1 MMKDTKMSQQGKR
14 EVVERLRHRYL
25 QASRS
30 EKTKILDEFVALSGL
45 HRKSAIRALR
55 QGYQRGAE
63 RRGRKRVY
71 TGAVVSALVAIWR
84 VCGCIC
90 GKRLQPFLPE
100 MVVVLERHDEL
111 MLDEETRRLLLQ
123 MSAATIDR
131 KLQPYRQQQ
140 GRGLSTTKPG
150 TLLKQ
155 SIPVRTFA
163 EWDDV
168 QPGFVEIDLVAHCGE
183 TVEGQYLNTLTATDI
198 ATGWTE
204 CFLLH
209 HRSQLA
215 VTAAMDCLRQ
225 RLPFP
230 LLGIDSDNDS
240 VFINSTLLRYCERN
254 QITFTR
260 SRAWKKNDQAWV
272 EQKNGAVVRG
282 TIGYQRYTSPEAAQL
297 LEAIHDDL
305 HAYVNFFQPVQKLV
319 EKRRDGAKIYK
330 RYDEAQTP
338 HQRAMV
344 SSAVSPISK
353 VHLQREYRQLNP
365 AQLRRQIDENLRR
378 LWLLP
383 E

>member
-1 MMKDTKMSQQGKR
+1 MSQQGKR

-55 QGYQRGAE
+55 QGYQSGAE
-63 RRGRKRVY
+63 RRGRKRMY
-71 TGAVVSALVAIWR
+71 TGAVVSALVKIWR

-100 MVVVLERHDEL
+100 MVAVLERHDEL
-111 MLDEETRRLLLQ
+111 VLDEETRRLLLQ

-168 QPGFVEIDLVAHCGE
+168 QPGFLEMDLVAHCGD

-204 CFLLH
+204 CLLLRQ
-209 HRSQLA
+209 RSQLA

-230 LLGIDSDNDS
+230 LRGLDSDNDS
-240 VFINSTLLRYCERN
+240 VFINGTLKRYCEGN
-254 QITFTR
+254 AVTFTR
-260 SRAWKKNDQAWV
+260 SRPWKKNDQAWV

-282 TIGYQRYTSPEAAQL
+282 TIGYRRYTSPEAAQL
-297 LEAIHDDL
+297 LEAIHEDL

-319 EKRRDGAKIYK
+319 EKHRDGAKIYK
-330 RYDEAQTP
+330 RYDVAQTP
-338 HQRAMV
+338 HQRAMA
-344 SSAVSPISK
+344 SPAVSPICK
-353 VHLQREYRQLNP
+353 VRLQRQYRQLNP
-365 AQLRRQIDENLRR
+365 AQLRRQIDDNLRR
-378 LWLLP
+378 LRQLP